1 MKKTLLQIALLFIGI
16 ALCAQDRTLL
26 EIDNEKIDADEFIHI
41 FNKNANHEGNV
52 TRKDVDEYMD
62 LFVNFK
68 LKVHE
73 GQMLGLDTSR
83 SFKQEI
89 AGYRK
94 QLAQPYL
101 SDKSVED
108 ELVREAYERMRYDVN
123 VSHILITVSSNASP
137 EDSLK
142 AWNKINEVY
151 KRALKGEN
159 FSKLADEY
167 SQDPSVVK
175 NHGDLGYCTVFGLVY
190 EFETAMY
197 NTKPGDVSAPFRT
210 KFGYHILKVND
221 KRPAKG
227 RYRIAHIMVVSPQD
241 ATAEQKKEAKET
253 IENVYAQ
260 LKQGADFA
268 KMADEYSA
276 DRRTAVKGGELG
288 WISVGGR
295 MIREFEEA
303 AFNIKNVGDI
313 SEIVST
319 GYGYHI
325 IKLLEKEDI
334 KPFEECKAELKSKVS
349 GNMRSYKGRDVVI
362 ANLKKEYGV
371 KDMQKKIAPFYKT
384 YVTDSIFSGTWV
396 IDSTLKLDKVIFE
409 IKGEKY
415 TEKDFAQYMMK
426 FNTKQDPVDIK
437 MLVLNAYKQ
446 FGDKCVIEYEEK
458 HPEEKYPSFRYL
470 MKEYHDGILLFAL
483 TNDAVWNKAIADTL
497 GLEAY
502 YETVKDNY
510 KWGDRYYVQTFKC
523 KDEKT
528 ASDLIGAFSYNPLSQ
543 KEEIISKINAKDST
557 AVVVGESALEEKGHS
572 LLVDNAIRE
581 HPVNAEIVQ
590 SIYKNDDNIVTR
602 VDYVAPTTKKLS
614 EIRGIVTA
622 AYQDYLEK
630 LWIEGLRKKY
640 TVKIHEGMLDQ
651 IVKELS
657 ENKQ

>member
-1 MKKTLLQIALLFIGI
+1 MKKTILQIALLLLCIG
-16 ALCAQDRTLL
+16 LYAQDRTLL

-41 FNKNANHEGNV
+41 FNKNANKNGKV

-73 GQMLGLDTSR
+73 GQALGLDTSR

-101 SDKSVED
+101 NDKSVED
-108 ELVREAYERMRYDVN
+108 ELVKEAYDRMQYDVN

-137 EDSLK
+137 EDTLK
-142 AWNKINEVY
+142 AWNKINEAY

-167 SQDPSVVK
+167 SQDPSVTK

-197 NTKPGDVSAPFRT
+197 NTKPGEISTPFRT

-241 ATAEQKKEAKET
+241 ATDEQKKEAKET
-253 IENVYAQ
+253 IESVYAQ

-334 KPFEECKAELKSKVS
+334 KPFDECKAELKSKVS

-371 KDMQKKIAPFYKT
+371 KDMQKKIAPFYKS
-384 YVTDSIFSGTWV
+384 YVTDSIFNGTWV
-396 IDSTLKLDKVIFE
+396 IDSTLKLDKIIFE
-409 IKGEKY
+409 IKDQKY
-415 TEKDFAQYMMK
+415 TEKDFAQYLMK
-426 FNTKQDPVDIK
+426 FNIKQDPVDIK

-446 FGDKCVIEYEEK
+446 FGDKCIVEYEEK
-458 HPEEKYPSFRYL
+458 HLEEKYPSFRYL

-483 TNDAVWNKAIADTL
+483 TNEAVWNKAIADTL

-528 ASDLIGAFSYNPLSQ
+528 ASDLIGAFSYNPPSQ
-543 KEEIISKINAKDST
+543 QEEIISKFNAKDST
-557 AVVVGESALEEKGHS
+557 AVVAGESALEEKGHS

-590 SIYKNDDNIVTR
+590 SIYKNDDNIVTWII
-602 VDYVAPTTKKLS
+602 YIAPSTKQLS

>member
-1 MKKTLLQIALLFIGI
+1 MKNIILQIALTFFAV
-16 ALCAQDRTLL
+16 ALYAQDRTLL
-26 EIDNEKIDADEFIHI
+26 EIGDEKIDADEFIHI
-41 FNKNANHEGNV
+41 FNKNSNHEGNA

-73 GQMLGLDTSR
+73 GQALGLDTSR

-101 SDKSVED
+101 SDKSIED
-108 ELVREAYERMRYDVN
+108 ELVKEAYERMCYDIN
-123 VSHILITVSSNASP
+123 ASHILITVSSNASP
-137 EDSLK
+137 EDTLK
-142 AWNKINEVY
+142 AWNKINELY
-151 KRALKGEN
+151 KRAAKGED
-159 FSKLADEY
+159 FAKLADEN

-197 NTKPGDVSAPFRT
+197 NTKPGEVSAPFRT

-221 KRPAKG
+221 RRPAKG
-227 RYRIAHIMVVSPQD
+227 RYKIAHIMVVSPQD
-241 ATAEQKKEAKET
+241 ATEEEKKEAKET

-260 LKQGADFA
+260 LKNGADFA
-268 KMADEYSA
+268 EMADKFSA

-288 WISVGGR
+288 WINVGGR
-295 MIREFEEA
+295 MIREFEDA
-303 AFNIKNVGDI
+303 AFNIKNVGEI

-334 KPFEECKAELKSKVS
+334 KPFDECKAELKSKVS

-362 ANLKKEYGV
+362 ANLKKEYKV
-371 KDMQKKIAPFYKT
+371 KDMQKKIAPFYKS
-384 YVTDSIFSGTWV
+384 YVTDSIFNGTWK
-396 IDSTLKLDKVIFE
+396 IDSTLKLDKIIFD

-415 TEKDFAQYMMK
+415 TEKDFAQYLTK
-426 FNTKQDPVDIK
+426 FNIKQQPVDIK

-446 FGDKCVIEYEEK
+446 FGDKCIIEYEEK
-458 HPEEKYPSFRYL
+458 HLEEKYPSFKYL

-483 TNDAVWNKAIADTL
+483 TNEAVWNKAIADTA
-497 GLEAY
+497 GLTQY
-502 YETVKDNY
+502 YESVKDNY
-510 KWGDRYYVQTFKC
+510 KWGYRYDIQSYKC
-523 KDEKT
+523 KDAKT
-528 ASDLIGAFSYNPLSQ
+528 AKDLVQAFSANFEDKS
-543 KEEIISKINAKDST
+543 IIDKINAKDSAM
-557 AVVVGESALEEKGHS
+557 AVPSESALSEKGQS
-572 LLVDNAIRE
+572 LFVDNAIRE
-581 HPVNAEIVQ
+581 SGISENAGQTKV
-590 SIYKNDDNIVTR
+590 YANADNVVTT
-602 VDYVAPTTKKLS
+602 VKVVAPTTKQLS

-622 AYQDYLEK
+622 AYQDHLEK
-630 LWIEGLRKKY
+630 IWTEGLHKKY
-640 TVKIHEGMLDQ
+640 NVKIHEDMLDQ